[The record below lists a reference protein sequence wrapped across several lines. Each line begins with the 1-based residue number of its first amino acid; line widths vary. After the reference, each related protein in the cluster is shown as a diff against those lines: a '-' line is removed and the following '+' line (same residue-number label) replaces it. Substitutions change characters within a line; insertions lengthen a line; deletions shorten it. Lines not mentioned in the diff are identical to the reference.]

1 MIRQLCIYLGLVC
14 ILSNPLLGP
23 AAAQTAE
30 DLQRRSDQV
39 PGVIGADDRRILAD
53 ETAFQAV
60 GRLNVAGSGF
70 CTATLVAPDR
80 VLTAAH
86 CLFIKRTGA
95 RARPDRLH
103 FLAGYRK
110 GAYRAH
116 RVAAAAVLHPDYA
129 FDARRSLA
137 GAAADIAVL
146 TLETPIPA
154 AEATPIPIAGGGPAP
169 APGAPLTTISYARDR
184 PELPSIERG
193 CAILGVERG
202 AVLSDCD
209 VNQGASGGPM
219 LAQSG
224 DGGWRLVA
232 VTSGYGRKGA
242 QQVTIAAAARPGMAR
257 GDFR

>member
-1 MIRQLCIYLGLVC
+1 MIWRFCATLGCVW
-14 ILSNPLLGP
+14 ILAGPLAGA

-30 DLQRRSDQV
+30 DLKRRSELV
-39 PGVIGADDRRILAD
+39 PGVIGADDRRILTD
-53 ETAFQAV
+53 ETAFRAV

-116 RVAAAAVLHPDYA
+116 RVVAATVLHPDYA
-129 FDARRSLA
+129 FDAGRSLA

-146 TLETPIPA
+146 TLSAPIPP
-154 AEATPIPIAGGGPAP
+154 AEATPIPIAEGGFT
-169 APGAPLTTISYARDR
+169 PGAEVTTVSYARDR
-184 PELPSIERG
+184 AELPSIERG
-193 CAILGVERG
+193 CAILGAQGG
-202 AVLSDCD
+202 ALLSSCD

-219 LAQSG
+219 LAEG
-224 DGGWRLVA
+224 ADGAWRLVA
-232 VTSGYGRKGA
+232 VTSGYGRQGA
-242 QQVTIAAAARPGMAR
+242 GKVTIAAAARPGMAL